1 MDDADLAD
9 IELQRSTARAIANN
23 KNKLKD
29 SGIKHCIDCD
39 ITIPLKR
46 KVASPSCTRCID
58 CQNYEDMKNV

>member
-29 SGIKHCIDCD
+29 SGISNCIDCD
-39 ITIPLKR
+39 VDLGAR
-46 KVASPSCTRCID
+46 KVAMPSAVRCID
-58 CQNYEDMKNV
+58 CQEIEDIKNG